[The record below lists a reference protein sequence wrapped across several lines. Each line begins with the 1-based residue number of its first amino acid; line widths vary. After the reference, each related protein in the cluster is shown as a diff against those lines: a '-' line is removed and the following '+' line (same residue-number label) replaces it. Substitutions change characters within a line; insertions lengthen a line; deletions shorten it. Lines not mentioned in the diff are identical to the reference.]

1 MARAADGS
9 IIIDTAL
16 DNTGFKAGSDKLFKA
31 CDSLVSRI
39 GDMSARIQSGF
50 ASGNSLDKMAEK
62 AALAQR
68 QVTALEDQ
76 IAALGTM
83 KIKTEEFEGLEQA
96 LKKAEAELLKY
107 QDRQNLMRDMGI
119 DEASAQW
126 QRLAIQ
132 ISNTEA
138 IIRQYRAEMAYLEQS
153 GQATIEG
160 SQTEQFT
167 ALQRRITEAKERLS
181 EFNAEQN
188 KMAASGAR
196 LERVNNAFKR
206 IGEGI
211 KNAIKRLFS
220 FNRASR
226 SSAGATNGLIKQLT
240 SLKTLLVSRIKQTF
254 ITQIINAVRESLQ
267 VLARY
272 SREFNESISG
282 IRNAFKELG
291 ANISVALSGI
301 LNAVAPIVTQIIN
314 WLSKIITYISAF
326 IAMLSGKNTITVAKK
341 QNESYAKSLDKI
353 AKAANKA
360 QLALAGFDELNNL
373 TTQKDSGGSGAGI
386 SPGSLFEEKEV
397 DSILP
402 DFVKNWFEKLKRA
415 IQDGDWRSVGK
426 TIAEGLNAAVNSLDD
441 WIANTLEPKGM
452 KMASNLAQGINGF
465 FEKFDSYK
473 LGQSIAHGI
482 NAAVGTARTFLK
494 ETDFQKIGA
503 SIMEFINGAL
513 DDIDWGE
520 VGATASA
527 GVGAILDAIDGAISE
542 LNWNS
547 LATAVED
554 AIMGIDWGNLLG
566 KTLRIALR
574 AALFGTEA
582 TAPGGSFFKSV
593 LGDLPGEAKE
603 LAQETITGWFDGL
616 KPKTTFGQWCKDY
629 LLTPFVDAIKKW
641 FQISSPSKV
650 TMQLGGYVS
659 AGFLDGI
666 KGKLKNIAAWVQN
679 NIFMPVMNAVKKAFG
694 VAGNV
699 ASRFLE
705 IGSALVAGVKN
716 GISNAWGAFSSWVE
730 RQFSSIITGAKKL
743 FGIHSPSKVFA
754 RIGEF
759 IMRGLYVGIDGEKD
773 TALKSVA
780 DIASTMEDTFGAS
793 TFDVNTSAFDGV
805 LAVLDRIAEKIGEI
819 TDSLGNLR
827 MPAMAT
833 GEVIPYRAKIADAAY
848 TDGGRG
854 DSDLKQI
861 IIDALR
867 ALGLDN
873 MTVQV
878 LLDGQKVYDSVVDYS
893 KRDIRRTGRYPI
905 LGE

>member
-1 MARAADGS
+1 MAKGADGS

-16 DNTGFKAGSDKLFKA
+16 DSSGFNAGSAKLSKA
-31 CDSLVSRI
+31 CDSLINKV
-39 GDMSARIQSGF
+39 GDMSARLQSGF
-50 ASGNSLDKMAEK
+50 VPGSGLDKMAE
-62 AALAQR
+62 Q
-68 QVTALEDQ
+68 TATVQHEIDVLQEKLK
-76 IAALGTM
+76 ALGDTP
-83 KIKTEEFEGLEQA
+83 IKTDDYAGLEQA
-96 LKKAEAELLKY
+96 LKKAENELLKY

-138 IIRQYRAEMAYLEQS
+138 VIRQYRAEMAYLEQS
-153 GQATIEG
+153 GQATIKG

-254 ITQIINAVRESLQ
+254 ITQITNAVRESLQ

-272 SREFNESISG
+272 SREFNASISG

-341 QNESYAKSLDKI
+341 QNESYAKSLDKT

-465 FEKFDSYK
+465 FEKFDSRK

-482 NAAVGTARTFLK
+482 NAAVRAARTFLK

-616 KPKTTFGQWCKDY
+616 KPKTPFGQWCRDY

-666 KGKLKNIAAWVQN
+666 KDKLKNIAAWVQN

-716 GISNAWGAFSSWVE
+716 GISNAWGAFKQWVE
-730 RQFSSIITGAKKL
+730 RKFSGIIDGVKSV

-754 RIGEF
+754 QIGEYL
-759 IMRGLYVGIDGEKD
+759 MAGLTEGIDDEKA
-773 TALKSVA
+773 TVLRSIA
-780 DIASTMEDTFGAS
+780 DIAAGA
-793 TFDVNTSAFDGV
+793 DNAFDDKSFSVDSTGFDG
-805 LAVLDRIAEKIGEI
+805 LLSVLDRIAEKIGMI

-827 MPAMAT
+827 IPAMAT

>member
-1 MARAADGS
+1 MARGADGS

-16 DNTGFKAGSDKLFKA
+16 DSSGFNAGSAKLSKA
-31 CDSLVSRI
+31 CDSLINKV
-39 GDMSARIQSGF
+39 GNMSAQLQGGFVPSSG
-50 ASGNSLDKMAEK
+50 LDKMAE
-62 AALAQR
+62 Q
-68 QVTALEDQ
+68 TATVQHEIDVLQEKLN
-76 IAALGTM
+76 ALGDTP
-83 KIKTEEFEGLEQA
+83 IKTDDYAGLEQA
-96 LKKAEAELLKY
+96 LKKAENELLRY
-107 QDRQNLMRDMGI
+107 QDRQNLMRDMGV
-119 DEASAQW
+119 DEQSAQW

-272 SREFNESISG
+272 SREFNASISG

-341 QNESYAKSLDKI
+341 QNESYAKSLDKT

-465 FEKFDSYK
+465 FEKFDSRK

-482 NAAVGTARTFLK
+482 NAAVRAARTFLK
-494 ETDFQKIGA
+494 ETGFQKIGA

-527 GVGAILDAIDGAISE
+527 GAGAILDAIDGAISE
-542 LNWNS
+542 LNWDS

-566 KTLRIALR
+566 KTLRSALR

-616 KPKTTFGQWCKDY
+616 KPKTSFGQWCKDY

-666 KGKLKNIAAWVQN
+666 KDKLKNIAAWVQN

-716 GISNAWGAFSSWVE
+716 GISYAWGAFSSWVE
-730 RQFSSIITGAKKL
+730 RQFSSIITGVKKL
-743 FGIHSPSKVFA
+743 FGIRSPSKVFA
-754 RIGEF
+754 QIGEYL
-759 IMRGLYVGIDGEKD
+759 MAGLTEGIDDEKA
-773 TALKSVA
+773 TVLRSIA
-780 DIASTMEDTFGAS
+780 DIAAGA
-793 TFDVNTSAFDGV
+793 DNAFDDKSFSVDSTGFDG
-805 LAVLDRIAEKIGEI
+805 LLSVLDRIAEKIGMI

-827 MPAMAT
+827 IPAIAT

>member
-1 MARAADGS
+1 MAKGADGS

-16 DNTGFKAGSDKLFKA
+16 DSSGFNAGSAKLSKA
-31 CDSLVSRI
+31 CDSLINKV
-39 GDMSARIQSGF
+39 GNMSARLQSGF
-50 ASGNSLDKMAEK
+50 VPGSGLDKMAE
-62 AALAQR
+62 Q
-68 QVTALEDQ
+68 TATVQHEIDVLQEKLK
-76 IAALGTM
+76 ALGDTP
-83 KIKTEEFEGLEQA
+83 IKTDDYAGLEQA
-96 LKKAEAELLKY
+96 LKKAENELLRY

-138 IIRQYRAEMAYLEQS
+138 VIRQYRAEMAYLEQS

-196 LERVNNAFKR
+196 LERVNNVFKR

-272 SREFNESISG
+272 SREFNASISG

-465 FEKFDSYK
+465 FEKFDSRK

-482 NAAVGTARTFLK
+482 NAAVRAARTFLK

-616 KPKTTFGQWCKDY
+616 KPKTPFGQWCRDY

-666 KGKLKNIAAWVQN
+666 KDKLKNIAAWVQN

>member
-1 MARAADGS
+1 MAKGADGS

-16 DNTGFKAGSDKLFKA
+16 DSSGFNAGSAKLSKA
-31 CDSLVSRI
+31 CDSLINKV
-39 GDMSARIQSGF
+39 GNMSARLQGGFVPGSG
-50 ASGNSLDKMAEK
+50 LDKMAE
-62 AALAQR
+62 Q
-68 QVTALEDQ
+68 TATVQHEIDVLQEKLN
-76 IAALGTM
+76 ALGDTP
-83 KIKTEEFEGLEQA
+83 IKTDDYAGLEQA
-96 LKKAEAELLKY
+96 LKKAENELLRY

-272 SREFNESISG
+272 SREFNASISG

-465 FEKFDSYK
+465 FEKFDSRK

-482 NAAVGTARTFLK
+482 NAAVRAARTFLK

-616 KPKTTFGQWCKDY
+616 KPKTPFGQWCRDY

-666 KGKLKNIAAWVQN
+666 KDKLKNIAAWVQN

-705 IGSALVAGVKN
+705 IGSALVTGVKN

>member
-1 MARAADGS
+1 MAKGADGS

-16 DNTGFKAGSDKLFKA
+16 DSSGFNAGSAKLSKA
-31 CDSLVSRI
+31 CDSLINKV
-39 GDMSARIQSGF
+39 GNMSARLQGGFVPGSG
-50 ASGNSLDKMAEK
+50 LDKMAE
-62 AALAQR
+62 Q
-68 QVTALEDQ
+68 TATVQHEIDVLQEKLK
-76 IAALGTM
+76 ALGDTP
-83 KIKTEEFEGLEQA
+83 IKTDDYAGLEQA

-138 IIRQYRAEMAYLEQS
+138 VIRQYRAEMAYLEQS

-272 SREFNESISG
+272 SREFNASISG

-341 QNESYAKSLDKI
+341 QNESYAKSLDKT

-465 FEKFDSYK
+465 FEKFDSRK

-482 NAAVGTARTFLK
+482 NAAVRAARTFLK

-616 KPKTTFGQWCKDY
+616 KPKTPFGQWCRDY

-666 KGKLKNIAAWVQN
+666 KDKLKNIAAWVQN

>member
-1 MARAADGS
+1 MVKGADGS

-16 DNTGFKAGSDKLFKA
+16 DSSGFNAGSAKLSKA
-31 CDSLVSRI
+31 CDSLINKV
-39 GDMSARIQSGF
+39 GNMSARLQSGF
-50 ASGNSLDKMAEK
+50 VPGSGLDKMAE
-62 AALAQR
+62 Q
-68 QVTALEDQ
+68 TATVQHEIDVLQEKLK
-76 IAALGTM
+76 ALGDTP
-83 KIKTEEFEGLEQA
+83 IKTDDYAGLEQA
-96 LKKAEAELLKY
+96 LKKAENELLRY

-138 IIRQYRAEMAYLEQS
+138 VIRQYRAEMAYLEQS

-272 SREFNESISG
+272 SREFNASISG

-373 TTQKDSGGSGAGI
+373 TTQKDSGGSGGT
-386 SPGSLFEEKEV
+386 SPSSMFEEKEIG
-397 DSILP
+397 SILP
-402 DFVKNWFEKLKRA
+402 ELIRNWFGKLKTA
-415 IQDGDWRSVGK
+415 IQSGDWYCVGA
-426 TIAEGLNAAVNSLDD
+426 TIAEGLNAAVSKAHDTIKKINFKQIGASIATSINGAIHTIDWHKLGNTLSDGIGGLLDAIIEMLSTLDWESLGSSIAEFITAID
-441 WIANTLEPKGM
+441 WEGITQRIAEGAGLLIGGVLKSIWGIVKTAIANEALGWAGEDGKLTAEEFIKGFVETWINT
-452 KMASNLAQGINGF
+452 KLWNFKNIAVPLGKKLAESLFGINEEMIKAGIDAINGF
-465 FEKFDSYK
+465 FS
-473 LGQSIAHGI
+473 GI
-482 NAAVGTARTFLK
+482 LSK
-494 ETDFQKIGA
+494 SDFGKWIKDN
-503 SIMEFINGAL
+503 IYTPFIT
-513 DDIDWGE
+513 WF
-520 VGATASA
+520 
-527 GVGAILDAIDGAISE
+527 
-542 LNWNS
+542 
-547 LATAVED
+547 
-554 AIMGIDWGNLLG
+554 
-566 KTLRIALR
+566 KK
-574 AALFGTEA
+574 LFGIA
-582 TAPGGSFFKSV
+582 
-593 LGDLPGEAKE
+593 
-603 LAQETITGWFDGL
+603 
-616 KPKTTFGQWCKDY
+616 
-629 LLTPFVDAIKKW
+629 
-641 FQISSPSKV
+641 SPSIV
-650 TMQLGGYVS
+650 MEEQGRYV
-659 AGFLDGI
+659 AEGLLNGI
-666 KGKLKNIAAWVQN
+666 TDKLKNIAAWVQN

>member
-1 MARAADGS
+1 MAKGADGS

-16 DNTGFKAGSDKLFKA
+16 DSSGFNAGSAKLSKA
-31 CDSLVSRI
+31 CDSLINKV
-39 GDMSARIQSGF
+39 GNMSARLQSGF
-50 ASGNSLDKMAEK
+50 VPGSGLDKMAE
-62 AALAQR
+62 Q
-68 QVTALEDQ
+68 TATVQHEIDVLQEKLN
-76 IAALGTM
+76 ALGDTP
-83 KIKTEEFEGLEQA
+83 IKTDDYAGLEQA
-96 LKKAEAELLKY
+96 LKKAENELLRY

-254 ITQIINAVRESLQ
+254 ITQITNAVRESLQ

-272 SREFNESISG
+272 SREFNASISG

-341 QNESYAKSLDKI
+341 QNESYAKSLDKT

-373 TTQKDSGGSGAGI
+373 TTQKDSGGSGGT
-386 SPGSLFEEKEV
+386 SPSSMFEEKEIG
-397 DSILP
+397 SILP
-402 DFVKNWFEKLKRA
+402 ELIRNWFGKLKTA
-415 IQDGDWRSVGK
+415 IQSGDWYSVGAI
-426 TIAEGLNAAVNSLDD
+426 IAEGLNAAVSKAHDTIKKINFKQIGASIATSINGAIHTIDWHKLGNTLSDGIGGLLDAIIEMLSTLDWESLGSSIAEFITAID
-441 WIANTLEPKGM
+441 WEGITQRIAEGAGLLIGGVLKSIWGIVKTAIANEVLGWAGEDGKLTAEEFIKGFVETWINT
-452 KMASNLAQGINGF
+452 KLWNFKNIAVPLGKKLAESLFGINEEMIKAGIDAINGF
-465 FEKFDSYK
+465 FS
-473 LGQSIAHGI
+473 GI
-482 NAAVGTARTFLK
+482 LSK
-494 ETDFQKIGA
+494 SDFGKWIKDN
-503 SIMEFINGAL
+503 IYTPFIT
-513 DDIDWGE
+513 WF
-520 VGATASA
+520 
-527 GVGAILDAIDGAISE
+527 
-542 LNWNS
+542 
-547 LATAVED
+547 
-554 AIMGIDWGNLLG
+554 
-566 KTLRIALR
+566 KK
-574 AALFGTEA
+574 LFGIA
-582 TAPGGSFFKSV
+582 
-593 LGDLPGEAKE
+593 
-603 LAQETITGWFDGL
+603 
-616 KPKTTFGQWCKDY
+616 
-629 LLTPFVDAIKKW
+629 
-641 FQISSPSKV
+641 SPSIV
-650 TMQLGGYVS
+650 MEEQGRYV
-659 AGFLDGI
+659 AEGLLNGI
-666 KGKLKNIAAWVQN
+666 TDKLKNIAAWVQN

>member
-1 MARAADGS
+1 MAKGADGS
-9 IIIDTAL
+9 IVIDTAL
-16 DNTGFKAGSDKLFKA
+16 DNSGFKAGSAKLAKA
-31 CDSLVSRI
+31 CDSLIGKI
-39 GDMSARIQSGF
+39 GDMGARLQSGF
-50 ASGNSLDKMAEK
+50 ASTGGIDRMAAQAAMAQHQIDVLQDKLKAFGNTP
-62 AALAQR
+62 
-68 QVTALEDQ
+68 V
-76 IAALGTM
+76 
-83 KIKTEEFEGLEQA
+83 KTEDYEGLEQA

-138 IIRQYRAEMAYLEQS
+138 VIRQYRAEMAYLEQS

-188 KMAASGAR
+188 KIAASGAR

-272 SREFNESISG
+272 SREFNASISG

-341 QNESYAKSLDKI
+341 QNESYAKSLDKT

-465 FEKFDSYK
+465 FEKFDSRK

-482 NAAVGTARTFLK
+482 NAAVRAARTFLK

-527 GVGAILDAIDGAISE
+527 GVGAILDTIDGAISE
-542 LNWNS
+542 LNWDS

-582 TAPGGSFFKSV
+582 TAPGVSFFKSV
-593 LGDLPGEAKE
+593 LGDLPGETKE

-616 KPKTTFGQWCKDY
+616 KPKTPFGQWCRDY

-666 KGKLKNIAAWVQN
+666 KDKLKNIAAWVQN

>member
-1 MARAADGS
+1 MAKGADGS

-16 DNTGFKAGSDKLFKA
+16 DSSGFNAGSAKLSKA
-31 CDSLVSRI
+31 CDSLINKV
-39 GDMSARIQSGF
+39 GNMSARLQSGF
-50 ASGNSLDKMAEK
+50 VPGSGLDKMAE
-62 AALAQR
+62 Q
-68 QVTALEDQ
+68 TATVQHEIDVLQEKLN
-76 IAALGTM
+76 ALGDTP
-83 KIKTEEFEGLEQA
+83 IKTDDYAGLEQA
-96 LKKAEAELLKY
+96 LKKAENELLKY

-138 IIRQYRAEMAYLEQS
+138 VIRQYRAEMAYLEQS

-181 EFNAEQN
+181 EFIAEQN
-188 KMAASGAR
+188 KIAASGAR

-272 SREFNESISG
+272 SREFNASISG

-465 FEKFDSYK
+465 FEKFDSRK

-482 NAAVGTARTFLK
+482 NAAVRAVRTFLK

-616 KPKTTFGQWCKDY
+616 KPKTPFGQWCRDY

-666 KGKLKNIAAWVQN
+666 KDKLKNIAAWVQN

-754 RIGEF
+754 RIGEYL
-759 IMRGLYVGIDGEKD
+759 MAGLTEGIDDEKA
-773 TALKSVA
+773 TVLRSIA
-780 DIASTMEDTFGAS
+780 DIAAGA
-793 TFDVNTSAFDGV
+793 DNAFDDKSFSVDSTGFDG
-805 LAVLDRIAEKIGEI
+805 LLSVLDRIAEKIGMI

-827 MPAMAT
+827 IPAIAT

>member
-1 MARAADGS
+1 MAKGADGS

-16 DNTGFKAGSDKLFKA
+16 DSSGFNAGSAKLSKA
-31 CDSLVSRI
+31 CDSLINKV
-39 GDMSARIQSGF
+39 GNMSARLQSGF
-50 ASGNSLDKMAEK
+50 VPGSGLDKMAE
-62 AALAQR
+62 Q
-68 QVTALEDQ
+68 TATVQHEIDVLQEKLN
-76 IAALGTM
+76 ALGDTP
-83 KIKTEEFEGLEQA
+83 IKTDDYAGLEQA
-96 LKKAEAELLKY
+96 LKKAENELLRY

-188 KMAASGAR
+188 KMAARGAR

-254 ITQIINAVRESLQ
+254 ITQITNAVRESLQ

-272 SREFNESISG
+272 SREFNASISG

-341 QNESYAKSLDKI
+341 QNESYAKSLDKT

-373 TTQKDSGGSGAGI
+373 TTQKDSGGSGGT
-386 SPGSLFEEKEV
+386 SPSSMFEEKEIG
-397 DSILP
+397 SILP
-402 DFVKNWFEKLKRA
+402 ELIRNWFGKLKTA
-415 IQDGDWRSVGK
+415 IQLGDWYGVGA
-426 TIAEGLNAAVNSLDD
+426 TIAEGLNAAVSKAHDTIKKINFKQIGASIATSINGAIHTIDWHKLGNTLSDGIGGLLDAIIEMLSTLDWESLGSSIAEFITAID
-441 WIANTLEPKGM
+441 WEGITQRIAEGAGLLIGGVLKSIWGIVKTAIANEALGWAGEDGKLTAEEFIKGFVETWINI
-452 KMASNLAQGINGF
+452 KLWNFKNIAVPLGKKLAESLFGINEEMIKAGIDAINGF
-465 FEKFDSYK
+465 FS
-473 LGQSIAHGI
+473 GI
-482 NAAVGTARTFLK
+482 LSK
-494 ETDFQKIGA
+494 SDFGKWIKDN
-503 SIMEFINGAL
+503 IYTPFIT
-513 DDIDWGE
+513 WF
-520 VGATASA
+520 
-527 GVGAILDAIDGAISE
+527 
-542 LNWNS
+542 
-547 LATAVED
+547 
-554 AIMGIDWGNLLG
+554 
-566 KTLRIALR
+566 KK
-574 AALFGTEA
+574 LFGIA
-582 TAPGGSFFKSV
+582 
-593 LGDLPGEAKE
+593 
-603 LAQETITGWFDGL
+603 
-616 KPKTTFGQWCKDY
+616 
-629 LLTPFVDAIKKW
+629 
-641 FQISSPSKV
+641 SPSIV
-650 TMQLGGYVS
+650 MEEQGRYV
-659 AGFLDGI
+659 AEGLLNGI
-666 KGKLKNIAAWVQN
+666 TDKLKNIAAWVQN

-694 VAGNV
+694 IAGNV

-716 GISNAWGAFSSWVE
+716 GISNAWGAFKQWVE
-730 RQFSSIITGAKKL
+730 RKFSGIIDGVKSV

-754 RIGEF
+754 QIGEYL
-759 IMRGLYVGIDGEKD
+759 MAGLTEGIDDEKA
-773 TALKSVA
+773 TVLRSIA
-780 DIASTMEDTFGAS
+780 DIAAGA
-793 TFDVNTSAFDGV
+793 DNAFDDKSFSVDSTGFDG
-805 LAVLDRIAEKIGEI
+805 LLSVLDRIAEKIGMI

>member
-1 MARAADGS
+1 MAKGADGS

-16 DNTGFKAGSDKLFKA
+16 DSSGFNAGSAKLSKA
-31 CDSLVSRI
+31 CDSLINKV
-39 GDMSARIQSGF
+39 GNMSARLQGGFVPGSG
-50 ASGNSLDKMAEK
+50 LDKMAE
-62 AALAQR
+62 Q
-68 QVTALEDQ
+68 TATVQHEIDVLQEKLK
-76 IAALGTM
+76 ALGDTP
-83 KIKTEEFEGLEQA
+83 IKTDDYAGLEQA

-138 IIRQYRAEMAYLEQS
+138 VIRQYRAEMAYLEQS

-272 SREFNESISG
+272 SREFNASISG

-341 QNESYAKSLDKI
+341 QNESYAKSLDKT

-402 DFVKNWFEKLKRA
+402 GFVKNWFEKLKGA

-441 WIANTLEPKGM
+441 WIANTLVPKGV

-465 FEKFDSYK
+465 FEKFDSHK

-482 NAAVGTARTFLK
+482 NAAVGAARTFLK
-494 ETDFQKIGA
+494 ETDLQRIGA

-513 DDIDWGE
+513 YDIDWGE

-593 LGDLPGEAKE
+593 LGDLPSEAKE

-616 KPKTTFGQWCKDY
+616 KPKTTFGQWCRDY
-629 LLTPFVDAIKKW
+629 LLTPFVNAIKKW

-666 KGKLKNIAAWVQN
+666 KDKLKNIAAWVQN

>member
-1 MARAADGS
+1 MAKGADGS

-16 DNTGFKAGSDKLFKA
+16 DSSGFNAGSAKLSKA
-31 CDSLVSRI
+31 CDSLINKV
-39 GDMSARIQSGF
+39 GNMSARLQSGF
-50 ASGNSLDKMAEK
+50 VPGSGLDKMAE
-62 AALAQR
+62 Q
-68 QVTALEDQ
+68 TATVQHEIDVLQEKLN
-76 IAALGTM
+76 ALGDTP
-83 KIKTEEFEGLEQA
+83 IKTDDYAGLEQA
-96 LKKAEAELLKY
+96 LKKAENELLKY

-153 GQATIEG
+153 GQATIKG

-167 ALQRRITEAKERLS
+167 ALQRRITEARERLR

-188 KMAASGAR
+188 KMAARGAR
-196 LERVNNAFKR
+196 LERVNNVFKR

-254 ITQIINAVRESLQ
+254 ITQITNAVRESLQ

-272 SREFNESISG
+272 SREFNASISG

-341 QNESYAKSLDKI
+341 QNESYAKSLDKT

-452 KMASNLAQGINGF
+452 KMASNLAQSIHGF
-465 FEKFDSYK
+465 FEKIASRK

-482 NAAVGTARTFLK
+482 NAAVRAARTFLK

-542 LNWNS
+542 LNWDS

-616 KPKTTFGQWCKDY
+616 KPKTPFGQWCRDY

-666 KGKLKNIAAWVQN
+666 KDKLKNIAAWVQN

>member
-1 MARAADGS
+1 MAKGADGS

-16 DNTGFKAGSDKLFKA
+16 DSSGFNAGSAKLSKA
-31 CDSLVSRI
+31 CDSLINKV
-39 GDMSARIQSGF
+39 GNMSARLQGGFVPGSG
-50 ASGNSLDKMAEK
+50 LDKMAE
-62 AALAQR
+62 Q
-68 QVTALEDQ
+68 TATVQHEIDVLQEKLN
-76 IAALGTM
+76 ALGDTP
-83 KIKTEEFEGLEQA
+83 IKTDDYAGLEQA
-96 LKKAEAELLKY
+96 LKKAENELLRY

-138 IIRQYRAEMAYLEQS
+138 VIRQYRAEMAYLEQS

-272 SREFNESISG
+272 SREFNASISG

-291 ANISVALSGI
+291 ANISVALSGM

-465 FEKFDSYK
+465 FEKFDSRK

-482 NAAVGTARTFLK
+482 NAAVRAARTFLK

-513 DDIDWGE
+513 NDIDWGE

-616 KPKTTFGQWCKDY
+616 KPKTPFGQWCRDY

-666 KGKLKNIAAWVQN
+666 KDKLKNIAAWVQN

-861 IIDALR
+861 IVDALR

>member
-1 MARAADGS
+1 MARGADGS
-9 IIIDTAL
+9 IVIDTAL
-16 DNTGFKAGSDKLFKA
+16 DNSGFEAGSAKLAKA
-31 CDSLVSRI
+31 CDSLIGKI
-39 GDMSARIQSGF
+39 GDMGARLQSGF
-50 ASGNSLDKMAEK
+50 ASTGGIDRMAAQAAMAQHQIDVLQDKLKAFGN
-62 AALAQR
+62 
-68 QVTALEDQ
+68 TP
-76 IAALGTM
+76 
-83 KIKTEEFEGLEQA
+83 IKTDDYAGLEQA

-138 IIRQYRAEMAYLEQS
+138 VIRQYRAEMAYLEQS

-188 KMAASGAR
+188 KIAASGAR

-211 KNAIKRLFS
+211 KNAIKCLFS

-272 SREFNESISG
+272 SREFNASISG

-341 QNESYAKSLDKI
+341 QNESYAKSLDKT

-465 FEKFDSYK
+465 FEKFDSRK

-482 NAAVGTARTFLK
+482 NAAVRAARTFLK

-527 GVGAILDAIDGAISE
+527 GVGAILDTIDGAISE
-542 LNWNS
+542 LNWDS

-582 TAPGGSFFKSV
+582 TAPGVSFFKSV
-593 LGDLPGEAKE
+593 LGDLPGETKE

-616 KPKTTFGQWCKDY
+616 KPKTPFGQWCRDY

-666 KGKLKNIAAWVQN
+666 KDKLKNIAAWVQN

>member
-1 MARAADGS
+1 MAKGADGS

-16 DNTGFKAGSDKLFKA
+16 DSSGFNAGSAKLSKA
-31 CDSLVSRI
+31 CDSLINKV
-39 GDMSARIQSGF
+39 GNMSARLQSGF
-50 ASGNSLDKMAEK
+50 VPGSGLDKMAE
-62 AALAQR
+62 Q
-68 QVTALEDQ
+68 TATVQHEIDVLQEKLN
-76 IAALGTM
+76 ALGDTP
-83 KIKTEEFEGLEQA
+83 IKTDDYAGLEQA
-96 LKKAEAELLKY
+96 LKKAENELLRY

-254 ITQIINAVRESLQ
+254 ITQITNAVRESLQ

-272 SREFNESISG
+272 SREFNASISG

-341 QNESYAKSLDKI
+341 QNESYAKSLDKT

-373 TTQKDSGGSGAGI
+373 TTQKDSGGSGGT
-386 SPGSLFEEKEV
+386 SPSSMFEEKEIG
-397 DSILP
+397 SILP
-402 DFVKNWFEKLKRA
+402 ELIRNWFGKLKTA
-415 IQDGDWRSVGK
+415 IQSGDWYSVGAI
-426 TIAEGLNAAVNSLDD
+426 IAEGLNAAVSKAHDTIKKINFKQIGASIATSINGAIHTIDWHKLGNTLSDGIGGLLDAIIEMLSTLDWESLGSSIAEFITAID
-441 WIANTLEPKGM
+441 WEGITQRIAEGAGLLIGGVLKSIWGIVKTAIANEVLGWAGEDGKLTAEEFIKGFVETWINT
-452 KMASNLAQGINGF
+452 KLWNFKNIAVPLGKKLAESLFGINEEMIKAGIDAINGF
-465 FEKFDSYK
+465 FS
-473 LGQSIAHGI
+473 GI
-482 NAAVGTARTFLK
+482 LSK
-494 ETDFQKIGA
+494 SDFGKWIKDN
-503 SIMEFINGAL
+503 IYTPFIT
-513 DDIDWGE
+513 WF
-520 VGATASA
+520 
-527 GVGAILDAIDGAISE
+527 
-542 LNWNS
+542 
-547 LATAVED
+547 
-554 AIMGIDWGNLLG
+554 
-566 KTLRIALR
+566 KK
-574 AALFGTEA
+574 LFGIA
-582 TAPGGSFFKSV
+582 
-593 LGDLPGEAKE
+593 
-603 LAQETITGWFDGL
+603 
-616 KPKTTFGQWCKDY
+616 
-629 LLTPFVDAIKKW
+629 
-641 FQISSPSKV
+641 SPSIV
-650 TMQLGGYVS
+650 MEEQGRYV
-659 AGFLDGI
+659 AEGLLNGI
-666 KGKLKNIAAWVQN
+666 TDKLKNIAAWVQN

-716 GISNAWGAFSSWVE
+716 GISNAWGAFKQWVE
-730 RQFSSIITGAKKL
+730 RKFSGIIDGVKSV

-754 RIGEF
+754 QIGEYL
-759 IMRGLYVGIDGEKD
+759 MAGLTEGIDDEKA
-773 TALKSVA
+773 TVLRSIA
-780 DIASTMEDTFGAS
+780 DIAAGA
-793 TFDVNTSAFDGV
+793 DNAFDDKSFSVDSTGFDG
-805 LAVLDRIAEKIGEI
+805 LLSVLDRIAEKIGMI

-827 MPAMAT
+827 IPAIAT

-861 IIDALR
+861 IVDALR

>member
-1 MARAADGS
+1 MAKGADGS

-16 DNTGFKAGSDKLFKA
+16 DSSGFNAGSAKLSKA
-31 CDSLVSRI
+31 CDSLINKV
-39 GDMSARIQSGF
+39 GNMSARLQSGF
-50 ASGNSLDKMAEK
+50 VPGSGLDKMAAQTATVRHEIDVLQEK
-62 AALAQR
+62 LN
-68 QVTALEDQ
+68 
-76 IAALGTM
+76 ALGDTP
-83 KIKTEEFEGLEQA
+83 IKTDDYAGLEQA
-96 LKKAEAELLKY
+96 LKKAENELLRY

-167 ALQRRITEAKERLS
+167 ALQRRITEAKERLR

-211 KNAIKRLFS
+211 KKAIKRLFS

-240 SLKTLLVSRIKQTF
+240 GLKRLLVSRIKRTF
-254 ITQIINAVRESLQ
+254 ITQIINTVRESLQ

-272 SREFNESISG
+272 SREFNASISG

-341 QNESYAKSLDKI
+341 RNESYAKSLDKT

-373 TTQKDSGGSGAGI
+373 TTQKDSGGSGGT
-386 SPGSLFEEKEV
+386 SPSSMFEEKEIG
-397 DSILP
+397 SILP
-402 DFVKNWFEKLKRA
+402 ELIRNWFSKLKTA
-415 IQDGDWRSVGK
+415 IQSGDWYGVGA
-426 TIAEGLNAAVNSLDD
+426 TIAEGLNAAVSKAHDTIKKINFKQIGASIATSINGAIHTIDWHKLGNTLSDGIGGLLDAIIEMLSTLDWESLGSSIAEFITAID
-441 WIANTLEPKGM
+441 WEGITQRIAEGAGLLIGGVLKSIWGIVKTAIANEALGWAGEDGKLTAEEFIKGFVETWINI
-452 KMASNLAQGINGF
+452 KLWNFKNIAVPLGKKLAESLFGINEEMIKAGIDAINGF
-465 FEKFDSYK
+465 FS
-473 LGQSIAHGI
+473 GI
-482 NAAVGTARTFLK
+482 LSK
-494 ETDFQKIGA
+494 SDFGKWIKDN
-503 SIMEFINGAL
+503 IYTPFIT
-513 DDIDWGE
+513 WF
-520 VGATASA
+520 
-527 GVGAILDAIDGAISE
+527 
-542 LNWNS
+542 
-547 LATAVED
+547 
-554 AIMGIDWGNLLG
+554 
-566 KTLRIALR
+566 KK
-574 AALFGTEA
+574 LFGIA
-582 TAPGGSFFKSV
+582 
-593 LGDLPGEAKE
+593 
-603 LAQETITGWFDGL
+603 
-616 KPKTTFGQWCKDY
+616 
-629 LLTPFVDAIKKW
+629 
-641 FQISSPSKV
+641 SPSIV
-650 TMQLGGYVS
+650 MEEQGRYV
-659 AGFLDGI
+659 AEGLLNGI
-666 KGKLKNIAAWVQN
+666 TDKLKNIAAWVQN

>member
-1 MARAADGS
+1 MAKGADGS

-16 DNTGFKAGSDKLFKA
+16 DSSGFNAGSAKLSKA
-31 CDSLVSRI
+31 CDSLINKV
-39 GDMSARIQSGF
+39 GNMSARLQSGF
-50 ASGNSLDKMAEK
+50 VPGSGLDKMAE
-62 AALAQR
+62 Q
-68 QVTALEDQ
+68 TATVQHEIDVLQEKLN
-76 IAALGTM
+76 ALGDTP
-83 KIKTEEFEGLEQA
+83 IKTDDYAGLEQA
-96 LKKAEAELLKY
+96 LKKAENELLRY

-138 IIRQYRAEMAYLEQS
+138 VIRQYRAEMAYLEQS

-167 ALQRRITEAKERLS
+167 ALQRRITEAKERLR

-188 KMAASGAR
+188 KMAARGAR
-196 LERVNNAFKR
+196 LERVNNVFKR
-206 IGEGI
+206 ISEGI

-272 SREFNESISG
+272 SREFNASISG

-341 QNESYAKSLDKI
+341 QNESYAKSLDKT

-452 KMASNLAQGINGF
+452 KMASNLAQSINGF
-465 FEKFDSYK
+465 FEKFDSRK

-482 NAAVGTARTFLK
+482 NAAVRAARTFLK

-616 KPKTTFGQWCKDY
+616 KPKTPFGQWCRDY

-666 KGKLKNIAAWVQN
+666 KDKLKNIAAWVQN

-705 IGSALVAGVKN
+705 IGSALVTGVKN

>member
-1 MARAADGS
+1 MAKGADGS

-16 DNTGFKAGSDKLFKA
+16 DSSGFNAGSAKLSKA
-31 CDSLVSRI
+31 CDSLINKV
-39 GDMSARIQSGF
+39 GNMSARLQGGFVPGSG
-50 ASGNSLDKMAEK
+50 LDKMAE
-62 AALAQR
+62 Q
-68 QVTALEDQ
+68 TATVQHEIDVLQEKLN
-76 IAALGTM
+76 ALGDTP
-83 KIKTEEFEGLEQA
+83 IKTDDYAGLEQA
-96 LKKAEAELLKY
+96 LKKAENELLKY

-138 IIRQYRAEMAYLEQS
+138 VIRQYRAEMAYLEQS

-188 KMAASGAR
+188 KMAASSAR
-196 LERVNNAFKR
+196 LERVSNAFKR

-254 ITQIINAVRESLQ
+254 ITQITNAVRESLQ

-272 SREFNESISG
+272 SREFNASISG

-341 QNESYAKSLDKI
+341 QNESYAKSLDKT

-360 QLALAGFDELNNL
+360 QLALAGFDEINNI
-373 TTQKDSGGSGAGI
+373 TTQKDSGGGGGT
-386 SPGSLFEEKEV
+386 SPSSMFEEKEIG
-397 DSILP
+397 SILP
-402 DFVKNWFEKLKRA
+402 ELIRNWFGKLKTA
-415 IQDGDWRSVGK
+415 IQSGDWYCVGA
-426 TIAEGLNAAVNSLDD
+426 TIAEGLNAAVSKAHDTIKKINFKQIGASIATSINGAIHTIDWHKLGNTLSDGIGGLLDAIIEMLSTLDWESLGSSIAEFITAID
-441 WIANTLEPKGM
+441 WGGITQRIAEGAGLLIGGVLKSIWGIVKTAIANEALGWAGEDGKLTAEEFIKGFVETWTNI
-452 KMASNLAQGINGF
+452 KLWNFKNIAVPLGKKLAESLFGINEEMIKAGIDAINGF
-465 FEKFDSYK
+465 FS
-473 LGQSIAHGI
+473 GI
-482 NAAVGTARTFLK
+482 LSK
-494 ETDFQKIGA
+494 SDFGKWIKDN
-503 SIMEFINGAL
+503 IYTPFIT
-513 DDIDWGE
+513 WF
-520 VGATASA
+520 
-527 GVGAILDAIDGAISE
+527 
-542 LNWNS
+542 
-547 LATAVED
+547 
-554 AIMGIDWGNLLG
+554 
-566 KTLRIALR
+566 KK
-574 AALFGTEA
+574 LFGIA
-582 TAPGGSFFKSV
+582 
-593 LGDLPGEAKE
+593 
-603 LAQETITGWFDGL
+603 
-616 KPKTTFGQWCKDY
+616 
-629 LLTPFVDAIKKW
+629 
-641 FQISSPSKV
+641 SPSIV
-650 TMQLGGYVS
+650 MEEQGRYV
-659 AGFLDGI
+659 AEGLLNGI
-666 KGKLKNIAAWVQN
+666 TDKLKNIAAWVQN

-716 GISNAWGAFSSWVE
+716 GISNAWSAFKQWVE
-730 RQFSSIITGAKKL
+730 RKFSGIIDGVKSV

-754 RIGEF
+754 QIGEYL
-759 IMRGLYVGIDGEKD
+759 MAGLTEGIDDEKA
-773 TALKSVA
+773 TVLRSIA
-780 DIASTMEDTFGAS
+780 DIAAGA
-793 TFDVNTSAFDGV
+793 DNAFDDKSFSVDSTGFDG
-805 LAVLDRIAEKIGEI
+805 LLSVLDRIAEKIGEI

>member
-1 MARAADGS
+1 MAKGADGS

-16 DNTGFKAGSDKLFKA
+16 DSSGFNAGSAKLSKA
-31 CDSLVSRI
+31 CDSLINKV
-39 GDMSARIQSGF
+39 GNMSARLQGGFVPGSG
-50 ASGNSLDKMAEK
+50 LDKMAE
-62 AALAQR
+62 Q
-68 QVTALEDQ
+68 TATVQHEIDVLQEKLK
-76 IAALGTM
+76 ALGDTP
-83 KIKTEEFEGLEQA
+83 IKTDDYAGLEQA
-96 LKKAEAELLKY
+96 LKKAENELLRY

-138 IIRQYRAEMAYLEQS
+138 VIRQYRAEMAYLEQS

-272 SREFNESISG
+272 SREFNASISG

-341 QNESYAKSLDKI
+341 QNESYAKSLDKT

-482 NAAVGTARTFLK
+482 NAAVRAARTFLK

-574 AALFGTEA
+574 AALFGTEV
-582 TAPGGSFFKSV
+582 TAPGGSFFKSA
-593 LGDLPGEAKE
+593 LGDLPDEAKE

-616 KPKTTFGQWCKDY
+616 KPKTPFGQWCKDY

>member
-1 MARAADGS
+1 MAKGADGS

-16 DNTGFKAGSDKLFKA
+16 DSSGFNAGSAKLSKA
-31 CDSLVSRI
+31 CDSLINKV
-39 GDMSARIQSGF
+39 GNMSARLQSGF
-50 ASGNSLDKMAEK
+50 VPGSGLDKMAE
-62 AALAQR
+62 Q
-68 QVTALEDQ
+68 TATVQHEIDVLQEKLK
-76 IAALGTM
+76 ALGDTP
-83 KIKTEEFEGLEQA
+83 IKTDDYAGLEQA
-96 LKKAEAELLKY
+96 LKKAENELLRY

-272 SREFNESISG
+272 SREFNASISG

-373 TTQKDSGGSGAGI
+373 TTQKDSGGSGGT
-386 SPGSLFEEKEV
+386 SPSSMFEEKEIG
-397 DSILP
+397 SILP
-402 DFVKNWFEKLKRA
+402 ELIRNWFGKLKTA
-415 IQDGDWRSVGK
+415 IQSGDWYGVGA

-482 NAAVGTARTFLK
+482 NAAVRAARTFLK

-574 AALFGTEA
+574 AALFGTEV
-582 TAPGGSFFKSV
+582 TAPGGSFFKSA
-593 LGDLPGEAKE
+593 LGDLPDEAKE

-759 IMRGLYVGIDGEKD
+759 IMRGLYVGIYGEKD

-861 IIDALR
+861 IVDALR

>member
-1 MARAADGS
+1 MAKGADGS

-16 DNTGFKAGSDKLFKA
+16 DSSGFNAGSAKLSKA
-31 CDSLVSRI
+31 CDSLINKV
-39 GDMSARIQSGF
+39 GNMSARLQGGFVPSSG
-50 ASGNSLDKMAEK
+50 LDKMAE
-62 AALAQR
+62 Q
-68 QVTALEDQ
+68 TATVQHEIDVLQEKLK
-76 IAALGTM
+76 ALGDTP
-83 KIKTEEFEGLEQA
+83 IKTDDYAGLEQA
-96 LKKAEAELLKY
+96 LKKAENELLRY

-138 IIRQYRAEMAYLEQS
+138 VIRQYRAEMAYLEQS

-188 KMAASGAR
+188 KMAARGAR

-267 VLARY
+267 VLVRY
-272 SREFNESISG
+272 SREFNASISG

-341 QNESYAKSLDKI
+341 QNESYAKSLDKT

-360 QLALAGFDELNNL
+360 QLALAGFDEINNI
-373 TTQKDSGGSGAGI
+373 TTQKDSGGGGGTSA
-386 SPGSLFEEKEV
+386 GSLFEEKEI
-397 DSILP
+397 SSMLP
-402 DFVKNWFEKLKRA
+402 DALKGWFEKLKGA
-415 IQDGDWRSVGK
+415 IQAGDWYWVGNTMAEGINYAVKTVHDKIKGIDFKQIGADIAKFLNGSVHGVNWSEIGATLSDGMGGLLDTIIGFLETLDWDSIGVSIAEFILAVDWENLTRKTAESVGLLIGGALK
-426 TIAEGLNAAVNSLDD
+426 GVWGSLRTI
-441 WIANTLEPKGM
+441 IADKLTEWAGEDGELSAKEVIRGFIETW
-452 KMASNLAQGINGF
+452 SNLASWNFRNIAVPIGKKLAESLFGIDEEMFRAGIDAIEGF
-465 FEKFDSYK
+465 FNGILSKSDFGKWIKEHLFDPFMKWFRK
-473 LGQSIAHGI
+473 LFGI
-482 NAAVGTARTFLK
+482 ESPSTVMAEQGRY
-494 ETDFQKIGA
+494 
-503 SIMEFINGAL
+503 
-513 DDIDWGE
+513 
-520 VGATASA
+520 
-527 GVGAILDAIDGAISE
+527 ISE
-542 LNWNS
+542 GLLN
-547 LATAVED
+547 
-554 AIMGIDWGNLLG
+554 
-566 KTLRIALR
+566 
-574 AALFGTEA
+574 
-582 TAPGGSFFKSV
+582 
-593 LGDLPGEAKE
+593 
-603 LAQETITGWFDGL
+603 
-616 KPKTTFGQWCKDY
+616 
-629 LLTPFVDAIKKW
+629 
-641 FQISSPSKV
+641 
-650 TMQLGGYVS
+650 
-659 AGFLDGI
+659 GI
-666 KGKLKNIAAWVQN
+666 KDKLKNVRSWVQN
-679 NIFMPVMNAVKKAFG
+679 NIFTPVKNAVSSAFG
-694 VAGNV
+694 IVGN
-699 ASRFLE
+699 AARKFLDV
-705 IGSALVAGVKN
+705 GSALVAGVKN
-716 GISNAWGAFSSWVE
+716 GINNAWSAFKQWVE
-730 RQFSSIITGAKKL
+730 RKFSGIIDGVKSV

-754 RIGEF
+754 QIGEYL
-759 IMRGLYVGIDGEKD
+759 MAGLTEGIDDEKA
-773 TALKSVA
+773 TVLRSIA
-780 DIASTMEDTFGAS
+780 DIAAGA
-793 TFDVNTSAFDGV
+793 DNAFDDKSFSVDSTGFDG
-805 LAVLDRIAEKIGEI
+805 LLSVLDRIAEKIGMI

-827 MPAMAT
+827 IPAIAT

-873 MTVQV
+873 MTIQV